1 MKSIEEQ
8 FDYAGSC
15 MNELLDQ
22 LNEDDELNAGAVL
35 GGALT
40 AIVFRIIVSSP
51 DSSTAIGM
59 ITTAMSTGA
68 RIAAEYEEFEADG
81 DDGVRH

>member
-8 FDYAGSC
+8 FDYAGTC

-22 LNEDDELNAGAVL
+22 LNDDDELNAGAVL
-35 GGALT
+35 GGART
-40 AIVFRIIVSSP
+40 ALVFRIIVSSP

-59 ITTAMSTGA
+59 ITTAMASGA

>member
-8 FDYAGSC
+8 FDYAGTC
-15 MNELLDQ
+15 MNELLDH

-40 AIVFRIIVSSP
+40 ALVFRIIVSSP

-59 ITTAMSTGA
+59 ITTAMASGA

>member
-8 FDYAGSC
+8 FDYAGTC

-22 LNEDDELNAGAVL
+22 LNDDDELNAGAVL

-40 AIVFRIIVSSP
+40 ALVFRIIVSSP

-59 ITTAMSTGA
+59 ITTAMASGA